1 MKEIGYF
8 KTLVESIERKAL
20 KEDWGSSDWYSVINS
35 MDKHIDKYGLSPE
48 TIMDAAREAAVF
60 WGDAMGHDMHTRTGE
75 EEAIQD
81 CKDGWMRMSERG
93 QQLQRMFA
101 PVDEGISERQ
111 ELGDNRMTY
120 DIEFDN
126 DDVTVFTLGGEPVLE
141 ISIDDWEQLIS
152 KYNRLQGSRQ
162 RPPR

>member
-1 MKEIGYF
+1 MKETDQLKKLMEAVDTPYRD
-8 KTLVESIERKAL
+8 IE
-20 KEDWGSSDWYSVINS
+20 
-35 MDKHIDKYGLSPE
+35 
-48 TIMDAAREAAVF
+48 
-60 WGDAMGHDMHTRTGE
+60 
-75 EEAIQD
+75 
-81 CKDGWMRMSERG
+81 
-93 QQLQRMFA
+93 
-101 PVDEGISERQ
+101 ERQ
-111 ELGDNRMTY
+111 ELGDNRPTY